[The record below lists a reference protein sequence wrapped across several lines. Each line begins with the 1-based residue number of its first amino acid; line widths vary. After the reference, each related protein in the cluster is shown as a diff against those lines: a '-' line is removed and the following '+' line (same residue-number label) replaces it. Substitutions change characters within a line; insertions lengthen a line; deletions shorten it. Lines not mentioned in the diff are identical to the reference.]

1 MVSSRRMDG
10 ALLLKWRGVAA
21 RDRRLGLQHLPLTDL
36 PPALRPESPHSS
48 PRGRGEGR
56 ERAPRPGDG
65 DGEKEVGE
73 EEGDSDA

>member
-1 MVSSRRMDG
+1 MASSRRMDG

-36 PPALRPESPHSS
+36 PPESPHSS

-65 DGEKEVGE
+65 DGGKEVDE